1 MTVKTIN
8 SNSKINSNNH
18 SMYELIML
26 HGQQTERKQA
36 VVLELVVGCCL
47 SRSSHWLT
55 WKLRR
60 TTLVPSLSCLK
71 AVKKRPMLFIKDGY
85 KIRITAITEV
95 GSLLRSL
102 PNWPGLILNSSLYV
116 KKFPF
121 LIFISKFIL
130 GFWFYWWI
138 FCFLEGRG
146 VGCWEIEAQKVSEFD
161 WLLLWWRWEAVG
173 GWIHAKWYPF
183 KASVSLYVPSCIIC
197 NFFTFLF
204 TFHLRGSLV
213 Y

>member
-1 MTVKTIN
+1 
-8 SNSKINSNNH
+8 
-18 SMYELIML
+18 
-26 HGQQTERKQA
+26 
-36 VVLELVVGCCL
+36 
-47 SRSSHWLT
+47 
-55 WKLRR
+55 
-60 TTLVPSLSCLK
+60 
-71 AVKKRPMLFIKDGY
+71 MLFIKDGY

-95 GSLLRSL
+95 GSLSKSL

-197 NFFTFLF
+197 NFFYIFIHLSFPWLFSLLMFIEFVWNSNVIFLKWV
-204 TFHLRGSLV
+204 G
-213 Y
+213 